1 MVKGRDGGNGDKPA
15 ACSDIS
21 AYETL
26 GVVELANLHQA
37 IDKLLRAKLGVKEGA
52 LDAVCVDARKLSPD
66 TYAVLAW
73 TNGSEKLPQPGF
85 PSPGREAAIRFL
97 EALNDPRGDA
107 LAGAL
112 KDPGSSEMKFQLILV
127 KRGRGR
133 PTNAARGAYE
143 RVKLATAAEAEIAK
157 NEAERGGK
165 PGRDGEI
172 LRAAEIAGR
181 RRSTGY
187 DSVAALRRAKGLEKE

>member
-1 MVKGRDGGNGDKPA
+1 MGVGKNDKSTA
-15 ACSDIS
+15 GLDFS
-21 AYETL
+21 AF
-26 GVVELANLHQA
+26 VESLSEVEFANLYA
-37 IDKLLRAKLGVKEGA
+37 AADRRLRAKFGVEEDA
-52 LDAVCVDARKLSPD
+52 LDAVCVDARKLGPD
-66 TYAVLAW
+66 TSAVLAW

-85 PSPGREAAIRFL
+85 PSPGCEAAIRFL

-112 KDPGSSEMKFQLILV
+112 KDPGSSKMKFVLKLV
-127 KRGRGR
+127 QRGRGR
-133 PTNAARGAYE
+133 RTNEARLAFE
-143 RVKLATAAEAEIAK
+143 KIKLATAAEAEIAK

-165 PGRDGEI
+165 PRRDGEI

-187 DSVAALRRAKGLEKE
+187 HSVAALRRAKGLEKE